1 MIFLSEGVSFWKIV
15 SLIVLLTGII
25 GLKLVDGNESEK
37 EAK

>member
-1 MIFLSEGVSFWKIV
+1 
-15 SLIVLLTGII
+15 LLTGII